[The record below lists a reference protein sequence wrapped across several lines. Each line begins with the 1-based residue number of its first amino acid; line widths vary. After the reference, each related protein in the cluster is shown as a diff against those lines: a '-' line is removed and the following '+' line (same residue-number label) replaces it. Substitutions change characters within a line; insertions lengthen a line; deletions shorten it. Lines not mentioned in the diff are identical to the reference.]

1 MKTKIYLLFIAAL
14 CAAIL
19 STTVSVTQAAGFR
32 EKGPAYIDR
41 KGPNALMFD
50 AHGFKRFVD
59 RYMEVTSRTRFYDEN
74 GEPISFIDL
83 KIPCRA
89 QILYR
94 KTNSGAVPE
103 AISVKVEY
111 YRDNEPV
118 DTKWNLPVMKPDLPH

>member
-1 MKTKIYLLFIAAL
+1 MTTKIYFVLIIAL
-14 CAAIL
+14 CASIL

-74 GEPISFIDL
+74 GEPISFADL

-94 KTNSGAVPE
+94 KKSSSLVPE
-103 AISVKVEY
+103 AISVKVIY
-111 YRDNEPV
+111 YRDNGPV
-118 DTKWNLPVMKPDLPH
+118 DNKWNLPVMKPDKPH